1 MKLSPLFLSLFVAGM
16 LFAQTAPASHA
27 RRGDMMLQRL
37 TASLNLTTDQQ
48 AQAKTIFK
56 DSRAQAQALMPQ
68 LKQEHQ
74 AMQAAVK
81 SDNEAQIDQILQG
94 NSQLNAQV
102 RAIHAKARAKFY
114 ALLTPAQ
121 KATYDQNAKARFS
134 RMHTR
139 ARSHA
144 AQNVGE

>member
-16 LFAQTAPASHA
+16 LSAQTAPAHHA
-27 RRGDMMLQRL
+27 RSGDRMIQHL
-37 TASLNLTTDQQ
+37 TATLNLTPDQQ
-48 AQAKTIFK
+48 AQAKAIFQ
-56 DSRAQAQALMPQ
+56 DSRQQAQALMPQ
-68 LKQEHQ
+68 LKQERQ
-74 AMQAAVK
+74 AMNSAVK

-121 KATYDQNAKARFS
+121 KATYDQNMKS
-134 RMHTR
+134 RSAHMR
-139 ARSHA
+139 NRVRQQA
-144 AQNVGE
+144 GE